1 MYYHPSFTSSFTSL
15 NARDEDTKKQ
25 RFLRLLDDD
34 DDDDDEEQ
42 EEESASTLVRRAVMA
57 ARRREDDETQS
68 LFSSY
73 PAPTTVERQR
83 RARERVTAALRKLKI
98 ERNLEK
104 TPDVLGGYE
113 TKTRRRSHAVG
124 DDSDARGRY
133 ATRRVSATE
142 KEHFMS
148 TPSSTPGS
156 NRRSHSWN
164 SISNNNAK
172 KAGVSP
178 LGPPRRVPADQS
190 NSPNLISFSPAKVSS
205 VKKTPLVSPLGP
217 ARRVLKIDQMN
228 DLSFSNNNTLTSPAT
243 GRRMYNTP
251 ENRVYPTPETKQT
264 QEKLKKSLLERLS
277 KIANDSPP
285 KSSSRK
291 SDEFT
296 ARL

>member
-1 MYYHPSFTSSFTSL
+1 MTRAKREALTCYTHAHTL
-15 NARDEDTKKQ
+15 CRCLKVNASVRWGRRRRKRLCKRRRRRGSITAATTTTGADVLPPVVYVVVYVVERT
-25 RFLRLLDDD
+25 RLRGHKAAVVFDDD
-34 DDDDDEEQ
+34 DDDDDDDEQ

-205 VKKTPLVSPLGP
+205 VKKTPLVV
-217 ARRVLKIDQMN
+217 A
-228 DLSFSNNNTLTSPAT
+228 
-243 GRRMYNTP
+243 GRRD
-251 ENRVYPTPETKQT
+251 
-264 QEKLKKSLLERLS
+264 
-277 KIANDSPP
+277 AC
-285 KSSSRK
+285 
-291 SDEFT
+291 
-296 ARL
+296 

>member
-1 MYYHPSFTSSFTSL
+1 MRWGRRRNDDDVNDDDAHHRRRHHHRDRCTTRCRTHATLTQKSSGF
-15 NARDEDTKKQ
+15 
-25 RFLRLLDDD
+25 FVFWHDDD
-34 DDDDDEEQ
+34 DDDDDDEQ

-57 ARRREDDETQS
+57 ARRREDDETQA

-104 TPDVLGGYE
+104 TPDVFGGYE

-133 ATRRVSATE
+133 ATRCVSATE

-164 SISNNNAK
+164 SISSNNAK

-178 LGPPRRVPADQS
+178 VRTA
-190 NSPNLISFSPAKVSS
+190 
-205 VKKTPLVSPLGP
+205 
-217 ARRVLKIDQMN
+217 
-228 DLSFSNNNTLTSPAT
+228 
-243 GRRMYNTP
+243 
-251 ENRVYPTPETKQT
+251 E
-264 QEKLKKSLLERLS
+264 
-277 KIANDSPP
+277 
-285 KSSSRK
+285 KSSSGSK
-291 SDEFT
+291 EQSEFDFV
-296 ARL
+296 